1 MDAPDLKWRDRST
14 VESERYECAADL
26 RSVLSRRA
34 HAPTLKLA
42 IKRLSSCT
50 VSQSQHHDPSPRARR
65 HSMGFA
71 HLRTSS
77 LSDRVYR
84 LA

>member
-1 MDAPDLKWRDRST
+1 MHPTSSGATAAQWKASAM
-14 VESERYECAADL
+14 SGAADL

-50 VSQSQHHDPSPRARR
+50 VRQSQHHDPSPRARR

-84 LA
+84 LT